1 MKKQVQ
7 TQTMTVK
14 ITKGKPPKAPKK
26 LPKKI
31 RR

>member
-7 TQTMTVK
+7 TQTMKVK
-14 ITKGKPPKAPKK
+14 VTKGKPPKAPKR
-26 LPKKI
+26 LPKKS